1 MTNLRVTFDGHFSLL
16 PEPSPG
22 CTINLRESPRL
33 PSYTVRVRHAVA
45 PGMPPDF
52 YPLRGNVLHQIE
64 FRDRREGHLARK
76 RNCLKVLIGGQV
88 RACRGIYSGGG
99 FGDMHNPSI
108 FRGFRLPEEGEV
120 NA

>member
-1 MTNLRVTFDGHFSLL
+1 MTNPRVTFDGHFSLL

-52 YPLRGNVLHQIE
+52 YPLRKNVLHQIE

-76 RNCLKVLIGGQV
+76 RNCLRVLIGGRV
-88 RACRGIYSGGG
+88 HGGRGTYSGPG
-99 FGDMHNPSI
+99 FGDMHASI